1 MWSVATRTDRQT
13 GRQAGRSSRLI
24 ALPKVNRD
32 VRLIAIGETWRRVT
46 ARAICFQ
53 KRKEFADCFTPLQH
67 RVSVEGGADLL
78 VQ

>member
-1 MWSVATRTDRQT
+1 MVSCNTNRQT
-13 GRQAGRSSRLI
+13 DRQAGRSSRLI

-32 VRLIAIGETWRRVT
+32 VRPTAIGETWRRVT

-67 RVSVEGGADLL
+67 GVSVEGGADLL